1 MIDSKGTQFDCRGEQ
16 HVNFSKGKELN
27 QKNVVVTDGNGV
39 DELYREG
46 VDIYKRKYSTDEIIV
61 KGNVDEVSN
70 LF

>member
-1 MIDSKGTQFDCRGEQ
+1 MILKGRKFDHAGEQ

-27 QKNVVVTDGNGV
+27 QKTVLVTDGNGV

-46 VDIYKRKYSTDEIIV
+46 VDIYKRKYSTDERII

>member
-1 MIDSKGTQFDCRGEQ
+1 MILKGRKFYYPGEQ

-46 VDIYKRKYSTDEIIV
+46 VDIYKRKYSTDERII

>member
-1 MIDSKGTQFDCRGEQ
+1 MCPGPDYPGEQ

-27 QKNVVVTDGNGV
+27 QKTVLVTDGNGV

-46 VDIYKRKYSTDEIIV
+46 VDIYKCKYSTDERII

>member
-1 MIDSKGTQFDCRGEQ
+1 MILKGRKFDHPGEQ

-27 QKNVVVTDGNGV
+27 QKIVLVTDGNGV

-46 VDIYKRKYSTDEIIV
+46 VDIYKRKYSTDERII

>member
-1 MIDSKGTQFDCRGEQ
+1 MILKGRKFDHAGEQ

-27 QKNVVVTDGNGV
+27 QKIVLVTDGNGV

-46 VDIYKRKYSTDEIIV
+46 VDIYKRKYSTDERII